1 MGEQADFIIDR
12 IIERHMSVNGL
23 VDRDY
28 NRTEF
33 NTVNVWITSND
44 EMLYYHQIGE
54 RHARNILAQVKRLG
68 NTPAP
73 ELLDRIA
80 YFDSKVLF

>member
-1 MGEQADFIIDR
+1 MGEQADY
-12 IIERHMSVNGL
+12 IIERMIERYSNVNEL

-28 NRTEF
+28 NRTDF
-33 NTVNVWITSND
+33 NTTNVWITADD

-54 RHARNILAQVKRLG
+54 KHARNILAQVKRLG
-68 NTPAP
+68 NKPAP